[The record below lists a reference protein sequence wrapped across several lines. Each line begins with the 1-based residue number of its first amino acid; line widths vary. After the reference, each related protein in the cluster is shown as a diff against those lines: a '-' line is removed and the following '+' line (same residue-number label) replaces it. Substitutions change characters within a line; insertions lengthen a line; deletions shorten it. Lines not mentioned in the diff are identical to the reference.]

1 LFTPNLKTKTPTKTT
16 PLSDHFLKGLGNQEE
31 AIIMAARRKIWI
43 ARDYLKCSGCRKC
56 EIACSLYHENKIW
69 PEASR
74 IRVFMLVP
82 GAEVPHICVQ
92 CNDYPCVNSCPTKAL
107 SVNSKT
113 GAVLV
118 DETKCTGC
126 GICIDA
132 CPGRVPHLHPERKRI
147 LICDLCDGKPECVK
161 VCREGKWNTLSIVK
175 RRGSDESLRA
185 YSRTPEEITHELVI
199 NLYGEKGEEV
209 L

>member
-1 LFTPNLKTKTPTKTT
+1 
-16 PLSDHFLKGLGNQEE
+16 
-31 AIIMAARRKIWI
+31 MAPRKRIWI
-43 ARDYLKCSGCRKC
+43 VRDYLKCSGCRKC

-74 IRVFMLVP
+74 VRVFMLVP
-82 GAEVPHICVQ
+82 GAEVPHLCVQ
-92 CNDYPCVNSCPTKAL
+92 CDDYPCVNSCPTKAL
-107 SVNSKT
+107 SASSKT

-147 LICDLCDGKPECVK
+147 LVCDLCDGKPECVK
-161 VCREGKWNTLSIVK
+161 VCQEGKWDALSIVK

-185 YSRTPEEITHELVI
+185 YSRTPEEITRELVI
-199 NLYGEKGEEV
+199 NLYGEKGEELV
-209 L
+209 